1 MKFNTHLKHAF
12 SGTEA
17 FIKYQFDPTFPKKLT
32 ECFEDV
38 LNYRDSLDYGKLDEN
53 QKIKYRYDKVK
64 AYAVE
69 KFAPKLLDVCNKYTG
84 LPFLKVYLTLDG
96 TPNASIT
103 TYTASKDTK
112 DVPIVPRLMFQK
124 GRGFIEP
131 IKNLES
137 MSSII
142 NTFEQSKSVDGIQF
156 SQTKEFAEVCNKIG
170 LSFVLE
176 LDVVFYFLTTD
187 LYKSA
192 EKEDIITPDEMTA
205 IYLHEIGHAYTN
217 IQSFINKYFTI
228 DRLVTQ
234 FDSLLNNADIE
245 TMGKTLQSVSPTITK
260 MKSLGFLSNKEYTI
274 INSAL
279 ETVTYFANKEKKES
293 SSWIDDAFVLIYAMT
308 KSITQ
313 LIFGYIINYIFNVS
327 CFGILNNIENETS
340 RGLNELKTSDVFN
353 TLHVFQ
359 NDEKSAD
366 DFAVKCGYGAQLISG
381 LTKLNSHVY
390 NSQYV
395 AMMNYKHYSDIARM
409 MFKFLSYV
417 DAYTGAYTTSLMTSQ
432 TVYEKTI
439 DRYESMMKNLIKAFK
454 TSTDSKEQ
462 IDAFIMNYEGMKK
475 EIDNYKKSYAY
486 KSETAT
492 WRFLEVCGFSATF
505 ISAVF
510 TGRLTNDYY
519 KYQKQIDNLINNK
532 LYYLSRKFKSVSF

>member
-69 KFAPKLLDVCNKYTG
+69 KSAPKLLDVCNKYTG

-103 TYTASKDTK
+103 TYTASKATK

-245 TMGKTLQSVSPTITK
+245 TMGKALQSVSPTINK
-260 MKSLGFLSNKEYTI
+260 MKS
-274 INSAL
+274 
-279 ETVTYFANKEKKES
+279 
-293 SSWIDDAFVLIYAMT
+293 
-308 KSITQ
+308 
-313 LIFGYIINYIFNVS
+313 
-327 CFGILNNIENETS
+327 
-340 RGLNELKTSDVFN
+340 
-353 TLHVFQ
+353 
-359 NDEKSAD
+359 
-366 DFAVKCGYGAQLISG
+366 
-381 LTKLNSHVY
+381 
-390 NSQYV
+390 
-395 AMMNYKHYSDIARM
+395 
-409 MFKFLSYV
+409 
-417 DAYTGAYTTSLMTSQ
+417 
-432 TVYEKTI
+432 
-439 DRYESMMKNLIKAFK
+439 
-454 TSTDSKEQ
+454 
-462 IDAFIMNYEGMKK
+462 
-475 EIDNYKKSYAY
+475 
-486 KSETAT
+486 
-492 WRFLEVCGFSATF
+492 
-505 ISAVF
+505 
-510 TGRLTNDYY
+510 
-519 KYQKQIDNLINNK
+519 
-532 LYYLSRKFKSVSF
+532 

>member
-12 SGTEA
+12 PGTEA

-32 ECFEDV
+32 ECFEEV
-38 LNYRDSLDYGKLDEN
+38 LNYRDSLDYGKLNEN
-53 QKIKYRYDKVK
+53 QKIKYRFEKVK
-64 AYAVE
+64 TYVVE
-69 KFAPKLLDVCNKYTG
+69 KFAPKLLDICNMYTG
-84 LPFLKVYLTLDG
+84 LPFTSIKFTTSGNPNMGMCMYTWR
-96 TPNASIT
+96 NASADSPVAPT
-103 TYTASKDTK
+103 
-112 DVPIVPRLMFQK
+112 LMFQK
-124 GRGFIEP
+124 GRGLIAP

-137 MSSII
+137 MASII
-142 NTFEQSKSVDGIQF
+142 NSFEQSKSVDGIQF
-156 SQTKEFAEVCNKIG
+156 SQTKEFKEACEKIG
-170 LSFVLE
+170 LEFALE
-176 LDVVFYFLTTD
+176 LDIVFCFLTTD

-192 EKEDIITPDEMTA
+192 EKKDIITPDELTA
-205 IYLHEIGHAYTN
+205 IYLHEIGHTYTN

-245 TMGKTLQSVSPTITK
+245 TMGNALQSVSPTITK

-274 INSAL
+274 VNSAI
-279 ETVTYFANKEKKES
+279 ETVAYFGNREKKES
-293 SSWIDDAFVLIYAMT
+293 SSWIDDAFILIYAMT

-313 LIFGYIINYIFNVS
+313 LIFGYLINYIFNVLYY
-327 CFGILNNIENETS
+327 GIMNNIENESS
-340 RGLNELKTSDVFN
+340 RNLNNSKTSDVFN
-353 TLHVFQ
+353 TLHVLQ

-366 DFAVKCGYGAQLISG
+366 DFAVKYGYGTQLISG

-390 NSQYV
+390 NSNYV
-395 AMMNYKHYSDIARM
+395 YMMNCKHCSDIARM
-409 MFKFLSYV
+409 AFKFLSYV
-417 DAYTGAYTTSLMTSQ
+417 DVYTGAYTASLMTSQ

-462 IDAFIMNYEGMKK
+462 IDTFVMNYEGMKK

-505 ISAVF
+505 ISAVL